1 MTPDQEEIIRCLCI
15 ILCQFILQKLTV
27 CLHVVVG
34 YQNHLTKFISAPTLP
49 RYKNFLTKVS
59 NMPQPKNLTAAIIV
73 IGDEILSGRTK
84 DKNIGWLAENLSTL
98 GIQLVE
104 ARVIADNRQVIID
117 TVQTLS
123 AAYDLVFTSGG
134 IGPTHDDITTE
145 AVAAAF
151 NLPVIRHPEA
161 ERRLMEHYANTD
173 LEFNA
178 ARQKMADIPET
189 ATLIDNPLSAAPG
202 FVLQNVYVLPGVPV
216 ILQAMFEGLRN
227 SLPGGVVM
235 TRITVQCGTGEG
247 NIAPI
252 MATVQSRYE
261 GVSIGSYPWFKPGQ
275 FGTAVVVS
283 GLDQGAAES
292 AAKNVEAEVRLFGA
306 DAQIVDVDG
315 THVL

>member
-1 MTPDQEEIIRCLCI
+1 MAP
-15 ILCQFILQKLTV
+15 ILPTHPSFLIKVLILS
-27 CLHVVVG
+27 H
-34 YQNHLTKFISAPTLP
+34 
-49 RYKNFLTKVS
+49 YKN
-59 NMPQPKNLTAAIIV
+59 PTAAIIV

-84 DKNIGWLAENLSTL
+84 DKNIGWLAESLGAQ
-98 GIQLVE
+98 GIQLCE
-104 ARVIADNRQVIID
+104 ARVISDNRQVIID

-151 NLPVIRHPEA
+151 HVPVIRHPEA
-161 ERRLMEHYANTD
+161 ERRLMAHYANTD

-178 ARQKMADIPET
+178 ARKKMADIPET
-189 ATLIDNPLSAAPG
+189 AMLIDNPLSAAPG
-202 FVLQNVYVLPGVPV
+202 FILGNVHVLPGVPV

-283 GLDQGAAES
+283 GLDKGVTES

-315 THVL
+315 TPVL

>member
-1 MTPDQEEIIRCLCI
+1 MSQ
-15 ILCQFILQKLTV
+15 
-27 CLHVVVG
+27 
-34 YQNHLTKFISAPTLP
+34 S
-49 RYKNFLTKVS
+49 KN
-59 NMPQPKNLTAAIIV
+59 PTAAIIV

-84 DKNIGWLAENLSTL
+84 DKNIGWLAENISAQ
-98 GIQLVE
+98 GIQLIE

-151 NLPVIRHPEA
+151 HVPVIRHPEA
-161 ERRLMEHYANTD
+161 ERRLVAHYANTD

-178 ARQKMADIPET
+178 ARKKMAYIPET

-283 GLDQGAAES
+283 GLDQGATES
-292 AAKNVEAEVRLFGA
+292 AAKDVEAEVLLFGA
-306 DAQIVDVDG
+306 DAQIVDAEG
-315 THVL
+315 APVL